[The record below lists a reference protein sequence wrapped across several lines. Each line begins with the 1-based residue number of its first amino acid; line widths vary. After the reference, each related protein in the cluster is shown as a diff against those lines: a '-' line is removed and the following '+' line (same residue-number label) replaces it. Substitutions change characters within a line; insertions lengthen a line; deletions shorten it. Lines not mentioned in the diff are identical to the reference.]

1 MEGQAKQAYFV
12 NEAFNHEEPPQGG
25 IAGGGDNL
33 HRRKSGGNKELQLD
47 VGGFKKGQGQDVVG
61 SNGSDPPSMDFDDIL
76 PLIGEFG
83 RYQKLLFICM
93 IPFSFF
99 VAFVYFSQIFLT
111 LIPEQHWCHVPELDG
126 LDVEARLALS
136 IPMSNGEYNNCYMY
150 DVNYTEILA
159 QGKVMADPKWPRVK
173 CRHGWS
179 YNFTEI
185 PYSTVATEQN
195 WVCDDAALPTYAQ
208 SIFFLGAIVGG
219 LLFGWVADRFGR
231 IPALIGTNMMGLL
244 AGVGTAFVSNFW
256 QFAAMRF
263 FVGFAFDNCFTMMY
277 ILVLE
282 YVGPKYR
289 TFVANM
295 SIAIFFTGAACLLPW
310 IAYFLADWKLLAI
323 VTSAPLLLALLT
335 PFVVPESAR
344 WLVSQGKVDKAV
356 EILKKLEKG
365 NGRQVPAQTY
375 QIFADSCKRM
385 REQEAQNGS
394 YSVLDLFKSPRLRR
408 TTLLLI
414 VIWMAISLVFDGHVR
429 NVGSLGLDIFF
440 TFTLACFTELPADTL
455 LTVILDRFGRRWL
468 ACSSMVLSG
477 VFSLLAT
484 VVPVGIYSAA
494 LAIMGRF
501 FVNISYNIG
510 LQWAAEVLPTVVR
523 AQAVAFIHIMG
534 YVASIIAP
542 FVVYL
547 ANISNALPL
556 IILGIL
562 GIIGGLLSL
571 LLPETLNH
579 VLPQTLSDGEEF
591 GRGQSIWDFPCLA
604 KQVDDDEEEKRN
616 ADVEEVRS
624 QAFVRGT
631 QTGASLNAST
641 GGELRSSILRRSVKS
656 RNSTKL

>member
-12 NEAFNHEEPPQGG
+12 NEAFTHEEPPQGG
-25 IAGGGDNL
+25 GGGDTV

-47 VGGFKKGQGQDVVG
+47 VGGFKKGQDAIGG
-61 SNGSDPPSMDFDDIL
+61 SNDPPPPSMDFDDIL

-111 LIPEQHWCHVPELDG
+111 LVPEQHWCHVPELDA

-136 IPMSNGEYNNCYMY
+136 IPMTKGEYNNCYMY

-159 QGKVMADPKWPRVK
+159 QGKVMADPKWPQVK

-323 VTSAPLLLALLT
+323 ATSAPLLLAIFT

-344 WLVSQGKVDKAV
+344 WLVSQGKVDKAIG
-356 EILKKLEKG
+356 ILKKLEKG
-365 NGRQVPAQTY
+365 NGRQVPPQTY

-547 ANISNALPL
+547 ANISQALPL

-562 GIIGGLLSL
+562 GIIGGLLAL

-604 KQVDDDEEEKRN
+604 KQVDDDEDEKRN

>member
-12 NEAFNHEEPPQGG
+12 NEAFTHEEPPQGG
-25 IAGGGDNL
+25 GGADTL
-33 HRRKSGGNKELQLD
+33 HRRKSGGGNKELQLD
-47 VGGFKKGQGQDVVG
+47 MGGFKKGQEVAGG
-61 SNGSDPPSMDFDDIL
+61 NGSDSLPPSMDFDDIL

-136 IPMSNGEYNNCYMY
+136 IPMTNGEYNNCYMY

-159 QGKVMADPKWPRVK
+159 QGKVMADPQWPRVK

-185 PYSTVATEQN
+185 PYATVATEQN

-256 QFAAMRF
+256 EFAIMRF

-323 VTSAPLLLALLT
+323 VTSAPLLLVIFT

-344 WLVSQGKVDKAV
+344 WLVSQGKVEKAV
-356 EILKKLEKG
+356 GILKKLEKG
-365 NGRQVPAQTY
+365 NGRQVPPQTY
-375 QIFADSCKRM
+375 QIFTDSCKRM
-385 REQEAQNGS
+385 QEQEAQNGK

-547 ANISNALPL
+547 ANISQALPL

-562 GIIGGLLSL
+562 GIIGGLLAL

-604 KQVDDDEEEKRN
+604 KQVDGDEDEKRN

-624 QAFVRGT
+624 QAFVRGS

-641 GGELRSSILRRSVKS
+641 GGELRSSILRRSTKS

>member
-12 NEAFNHEEPPQGG
+12 NEAFAHEEPPQGG
-25 IAGGGDNL
+25 GGDTV
-33 HRRKSGGNKELQLD
+33 HRRKSGGNKELQLE
-47 VGGFKKGQGQDVVG
+47 VGGFKKGQDA
-61 SNGSDPPSMDFDDIL
+61 NDPPPPSMDFDDIL

-111 LIPEQHWCHVPELDG
+111 LIPEQHWCHVPELDA
-126 LDVEARLALS
+126 LDVEARLAIS
-136 IPMSNGEYNNCYMY
+136 IPMTNGEYNNCYMY
-150 DVNYTEILA
+150 DVNYTEVLA
-159 QGKVMADPKWPRVK
+159 QGKVMADPKWPQVK

-195 WVCDDAALPTYAQ
+195 WVCDKAALPTYAQ

-231 IPALIGTNMMGLL
+231 IPALIGTNMMGLV
-244 AGVGTAFVSNFW
+244 AGVGTAFVTNFW

-310 IAYFLADWKLLAI
+310 IAYFIADWKLLAI
-323 VTSAPLLLALLT
+323 VTSAPLLLAIFT
-335 PFVVPESAR
+335 PFMVPESAR

-356 EILKKLEKG
+356 GILKKLEKG

-385 REQEAQNGS
+385 REQEAQNGN

-429 NVGSLGLDIFF
+429 NVGSLGLDVFF

-547 ANISNALPL
+547 ANISQALPL

-562 GIIGGLLSL
+562 GIIGGLLAL

-604 KQVDDDEEEKRN
+604 KQVDDDEDEKRN

-641 GGELRSSILRRSVKS
+641 GGELRSSILRRSTKS